1 VSDDQVRALAQR
13 LLDLGVQELSARERR
28 MIEGIAARHAISR
41 NINQEFDRQRSFGDR
56 LSDRVAE
63 VGGSWSFIVGFGAV
77 ILLWMA
83 LNGWA
88 MVRWGASPFDPYPF
102 IFLNF
107 ILSLVAALQA
117 PVIMMSQNRQ
127 ADKDRL
133 AAAHDY
139 EVNLKAEVEILAL
152 HDKLDQIRAQEL
164 KALLERVEMMVSRI
178 EAEQAGSNP
187 AATASDG
194 PPAT

>member
-1 VSDDQVRALAQR
+1 
-13 LLDLGVQELSARERR
+13 

-63 VGGSWSFIVGFGAV
+63 VGGSWGFIIGFGAV
-77 ILLWMA
+77 ILLWMVV
-83 LNGWA
+83 NGWVMA
-88 MVRWGASPFDPYPF
+88 GWGADPFDPYPF

-107 ILSLVAALQA
+107 ILSLVAAMQA

-164 KALLERVEMMVSRI
+164 KALLERVETMVSRI
-178 EAEQAGSNP
+178 EAGQAGSSP
-187 AATASDG
+187 AAPAPDV